1 MLSRLCN
8 VDWARYCLL
17 GCTNIGYVV
26 LVGLYQYRLSYV
38 A

>member
-8 VDWARYCLL
+8 VDWARYCWL

-26 LVGLYQYRLSYV
+26 LARLYHYRLSNV
-38 A
+38 G